1 MHRGGGARCASED
14 SRVSGGREAAW
25 DARATSAQR
34 ALALIVVPRSR
45 RCAMC
50 ARCARLRG
58 GPHTEHALR
67 LLLAVLHHRGEAEVA
82 DLDLCVVA
90 VYENV
95 LALEVPVD
103 DPRLVQERQPI
114 EHLPAPLLDDL
125 ALDALG
131 LVDVPER
138 AAPRE

>member
-1 MHRGGGARCASED
+1 
-14 SRVSGGREAAW
+14 
-25 DARATSAQR
+25 
-34 ALALIVVPRSR
+34 
-45 RCAMC
+45 
-50 ARCARLRG
+50 
-58 GPHTEHALR
+58 

-90 VYENV
+90 VDEDV